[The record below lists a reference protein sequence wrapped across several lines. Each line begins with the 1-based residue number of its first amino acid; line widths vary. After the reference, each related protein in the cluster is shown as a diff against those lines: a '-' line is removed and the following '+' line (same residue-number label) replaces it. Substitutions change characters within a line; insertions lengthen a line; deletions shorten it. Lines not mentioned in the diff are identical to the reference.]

1 VILAIGQE
9 PDTLYLT
16 LGSRPLELLR
26 DKSVKLENSRILL
39 VDKTG
44 IFAGGDMV
52 LGPSTV
58 TEAIGQGKLAAKAI
72 INFIEGKDIAEIE
85 NAVVKEYESEK
96 RLKAD
101 EVFTKEELGQFER
114 SRRHHIRKILPG
126 DRINNFDEVVSAFS
140 EEQALLEAERCLN
153 CGICSDC
160 QQCFAVCGAHA
171 IDYSHRQEIITR
183 EVGAIVAAIGTEIFN
198 TDVFEEYGGGKIED
212 VISAMQY
219 ERLMCAS
226 GPTGGHI
233 VRPSD
238 KKEPETVVFLS
249 CVGSRDKSKGM
260 PYCSGACCMYLAKQS
275 ILTKEHMPHSKSIIF
290 YTDIRSPGKDYDEF
304 IIRAK
309 EYGTQ
314 YIRGKV
320 SKLYKRGDKVIVRGV
335 DTLLSMPMEIEAD
348 LVVLAPAMIPSH
360 GAKQLA
366 EVLNITS
373 GPFGFYTE
381 SHPKLRPIETN
392 TSGIFLA
399 GACQSPK
406 DIPDSVAQGSATAAK
421 VLGLMSRDKLLSNP
435 IVAAVDRTRCIG
447 CNKCL
452 MVCPFSA
459 IEEFKLKDN
468 RKIVQVLESVCKG
481 CGICEATCP
490 IDAIALN
497 GFNDEMILEELKA
510 FSIF

>member
-1 VILAIGQE
+1 
-9 PDTLYLT
+9 
-16 LGSRPLELLR
+16 
-26 DKSVKLENSRILL
+26 
-39 VDKTG
+39 
-44 IFAGGDMV
+44 
-52 LGPSTV
+52 
-58 TEAIGQGKLAAKAI
+58 
-72 INFIEGKDIAEIE
+72 
-85 NAVVKEYESEK
+85 
-96 RLKAD
+96 
-101 EVFTKEELGQFER
+101 
-114 SRRHHIRKILPG
+114 
-126 DRINNFDEVVSAFS
+126 
-140 EEQALLEAERCLN
+140 
-153 CGICSDC
+153 
-160 QQCFAVCGAHA
+160 
-171 IDYSHRQEIITR
+171 
-183 EVGAIVAAIGTEIFN
+183 
-198 TDVFEEYGGGKIED
+198 
-212 VISAMQY
+212 
-219 ERLMCAS
+219 
-226 GPTGGHI
+226 
-233 VRPSD
+233 
-238 KKEPETVVFLS
+238 
-249 CVGSRDKSKGM
+249 
-260 PYCSGACCMYLAKQS
+260 MYLAKQS
-275 ILTKEHMPHSKSIIF
+275 ILTKEHMPHSNSIIF

-309 EYGTQ
+309 DYGTQ

-320 SKLYKRGDKVIVRGV
+320 SKLYKKGDKVIVRGV

-348 LVVLAPAMIPSH
+348 LVVLAPAMIPSR

-421 VLGLMSRDKLLSNP
+421 VLGLMSKDKLLSNP

-459 IEEFKLKDN
+459 IEEFKLKD
-468 RKIVQVLESVCKG
+468 RKVVQVLESVCKG